1 MMSTRD
7 PVELSDAAK
16 RALSF
21 QDYAAQPGIEGVELV
36 ELRRFTDDGG
46 SFLELGRL
54 REGLVT
60 GLPGFEC
67 RQINYSEVDP
77 GVIKAFHVH
86 RRQTD
91 VWFVPP
97 EDKMLVVLVD
107 VRAGSRSRD
116 AQRRLILGDG
126 QARLLRIP
134 PGVAHGVRNLAPSRG
149 RIIYL
154 VDFQFSPDPEHTEE
168 GRLPWD
174 FAGAT
179 IWDVTRG

>member
-1 MMSTRD
+1 MSARD

-21 QDYAAQPGIEGVELV
+21 QDYGAPREIEGVQLID
-36 ELRRFTDDGG
+36 LKWFTDDGG
-46 SFLELGRL
+46 SFMELARL
-54 REGLVT
+54 QHGLVAA
-60 GLPGFEC
+60 LPGFEC
-67 RQINYSEVDP
+67 RQVNYSEVDP

-97 EDKMLVVLVD
+97 GDKMLVVLID
-107 VRAGSRSRD
+107 VRAGSKSRD
-116 AQRRLILGDG
+116 AQRRVILGDG
-126 QARLLRIP
+126 QMRLLRIP

-154 VDFQFSPDPEHTEE
+154 VDFQFSPDPEQTEE

-174 FAGAT
+174 FAGAA